1 MANPVGTLLHH
12 SEPIDPTLWAWLSA
26 KINHVLGL
34 SPGVM
39 VMILGAMIVSFPVVV
54 MVLVWRRRN
63 ALDND

>member
-1 MANPVGTLLHH
+1 
-12 SEPIDPTLWAWLSA
+12 LSA

-39 VMILGAMIVSFPVVV
+39 VMILGAVIVSFPVVV

-63 ALDND
+63 ALDSD